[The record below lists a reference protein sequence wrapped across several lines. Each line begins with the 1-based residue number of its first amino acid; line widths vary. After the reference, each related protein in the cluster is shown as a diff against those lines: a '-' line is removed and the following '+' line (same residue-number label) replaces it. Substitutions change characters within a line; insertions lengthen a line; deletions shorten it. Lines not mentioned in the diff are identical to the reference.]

1 MVEPG
6 SEGDV
11 NGKARPAEA
20 RTEPR
25 GSGEILRPGQHL
37 SAFEKTMGV
46 LRTILPIAQ
55 KVLPLI
61 DGQIGTVVS
70 NFLGPQASPRQVAQ
84 TLLQLQEG
92 LAQLEK
98 QHMELRAAVAGQ
110 IGAFKQI
117 DERLEAVRKL
127 TEETAERQRK
137 LAESLEKTRRKV
149 NVAEIA
155 GLVLLTA
162 VVALNVVLFVQMR
175 RMSH

>member
-1 MVEPG
+1 MVEPEA
-6 SEGDV
+6 EGDV
-11 NGKARPAEA
+11 NGKPRPVEA

-25 GSGEILRPGQHL
+25 GPTEILRPGHHL

-46 LRTILPIAQ
+46 LRAILPIAQ

-92 LAQLEK
+92 LAQLER

-110 IGAFKQI
+110 SGAFKLI
-117 DERLEAVRKL
+117 DEQLETIRKL
-127 TEETAERQRK
+127 TEETAERQRS
-137 LAESLEKTRRKV
+137 LAEGLERMRRKV

-155 GLVLLTA
+155 GLILLAA

-175 RMSH
+175 RIGH

>member
-6 SEGDV
+6 AEGDV
-11 NGKARPAEA
+11 NGKPRPAEA
-20 RTEPR
+20 RPEPQ
-25 GSGEILRPGQHL
+25 GQAEILRPGHHL

-84 TLLQLQEG
+84 TLLPLQEG

-98 QHMELRAAVAGQ
+98 QHMELRAVVAGQ
-110 IGAFKQI
+110 SAAFKQI
-117 DERLEAVRKL
+117 DEQLETVKKL
-127 TEETAERQRK
+127 VVETSQGQRK
-137 LAESLEKTRRKV
+137 LAEGLEKMRRKV
-149 NVAEIA
+149 NTAEIA
-155 GLVLLTA
+155 GLVLLA
-162 VVALNVVLFVQMR
+162 VMVALNVVLFVQFR
-175 RMSH
+175 RMGH